1 MNVSFQSTTNHKMA
15 HAIMNPEIYSEEFFA
30 VTNADI
36 APRLGTPPIKREY
49 LVKDW
54 LPLGIGGL
62 LSGVGAI
69 GKTTLA
75 MQLGAAVATGTAF
88 LEKDCQKGSVLL
100 YLSEDDE
107 CEFVHRLHRI
117 KESLNVGHHSDLI
130 SNLKVLSSPMTS
142 LPFFDYQTSTG
153 GAGTTTHFMNLL
165 KTARQLTD
173 LKLIVIDSYT
183 RVNNLDEVNHSNA
196 NYVAEKLN
204 ALARDT
210 GATVLMIHHPSKTPR
225 DDQYGARGSGALVN
239 ALRWSASLSTVK
251 KRQSAAE
258 DGQPILRLSVQ
269 KFNYGP
275 TTATTLRRLD
285 NGVLSIGDE
294 SPEDEQE
301 NEYQHILFKVSQ
313 FIQEQTT
320 AGIEVT
326 ARNMRDYAGLKG
338 KFGVSEAA
346 LKRFCDEALH
356 RRDLMRDESNKFGLP
371 TTSPFSADEK
381 VKSSQSL
388 NYETI

>member
-1 MNVSFQSTTNHKMA
+1 MA
-15 HAIMNPEIYSEEFFA
+15 HAMMNPEIYSEEFFA

-36 APRLGTPPIKREY
+36 APRLRTPPIKREY

-107 CEFVHRLHRI
+107 CEVVHRLHRI
-117 KESLNVGHHSDLI
+117 KESLDVGHHSDLI

-142 LPFFDYQTSTG
+142 LPFFDYQSSTG

-165 KTARQLTD
+165 KTAHQLTD

-210 GATVLMIHHPSKTPR
+210 GAAVLMIHHPSKTPR
-225 DDQYGARGSGALVN
+225 DDQYDARGSGALVN

-251 KRQSAAE
+251 KRQSAA
-258 DGQPILRLSVQ
+258 DDCQPKLRLSVQ

-320 AGIEVT
+320 AGIDVT

-338 KFGVSEAA
+338 RFGVSEAA

-381 VKSSQSL
+381 VKASQSL

>member
-1 MNVSFQSTTNHKMA
+1 MA